1 MLLCS
6 QKKAWSLGVCRK
18 QHWPEERVF
27 FSQRW
32 LVLEIV
38 LLHRKVDMMG
48 KLPSSF
54 VRDCRRAGITSWT
67 LRYLFSFVL
76 RTLFKCTSVCH
87 SDSSCEVNLW
97 YVYTCCWSCTR
108 HQLITRVPINLKYN
122 NASKVS
128 PNTLSCFFKHNSFHY
143 FIVTILY
150 LRCRLYNIF
159 KKYAGAKL
167 KEICHCS

>member
-1 MLLCS
+1 MLAVIYNLGQNCLENCILGKHFS
-6 QKKAWSLGVCRK
+6 KHRSCTGSSLFPFSWKQCCCVVKRK
-18 QHWPEERVF
+18 PDHWAFVGSNIDLRKGVF

-48 KLPSSF
+48 NLPSSF

-67 LRYLFSFVL
+67 LRYLSSFVL

-97 YVYTCCWSCTR
+97 YIPVVGLVQGISLL
-108 HQLITRVPINLKYN
+108 QEFP
-122 NASKVS
+122 
-128 PNTLSCFFKHNSFHY
+128 
-143 FIVTILY
+143 
-150 LRCRLYNIF
+150 
-159 KKYAGAKL
+159 
-167 KEICHCS
+167 